1 MVFRAVEPAANRGE
15 LGQALDRWR
24 WRPSIAFRAKWN
36 AIAYIFGIILIAF
49 GGGFALARFYTPTAA
64 SAAVTS
70 IKDFSVTLP
79 EGETLVSISDS
90 SNPSTLLAKVSIT
103 RDGERIEGISETSF
117 HLQRREL
124 NESDAAFFR
133 RELSGIVLK
142 SDSSFQRAN
151 RIREWL
157 VRIPHTVSMPGL
169 ATRNPREVYQLM
181 KSGNPVLC
189 GNLADIYVGLLQSAG
204 LTARTVNLSLLVR
217 NGAFGADTHVAS
229 EVWIPELNQWVFE
242 DPTFNLYWKVNDRPA
257 GALGLH
263 DALLAGQPLVPVAGD
278 TPSPT
283 PLESNYVDPR
293 FYFRHI
299 FYEYSPGGRLLYYVD
314 GRLEP
319 LSLKDRNWI
328 QTADP
333 TDILRLD
340 YGGNDATERVEEV
353 SPGIFAQLIG
363 NELFIRDRRKQD
375 GGLRVRS
382 SRGPIHVC
390 AYEHKRAEELG
401 LFAGKNYVRNGAFRI
416 TGASGSIAAG
426 WTVKGAVEGLTMLGG
441 QGMSGG
447 PGGRLE
453 QRVQVKPGA
462 SYLLYSKLQL
472 TRGTVQWSITDPSSQ
487 NSTQGMVTSAGP
499 EEILSD
505 VIFSKGNYLD
515 LHFEVPEGGTF
526 RLTDVI
532 VAELPSAEVAAA
544 KTSAF
549 LSLEDDP
556 QAIAAEMY

>member
-1 MVFRAVEPAANRGE
+1 MSLVVDQWVSRSFG
-15 LGQALDRWR
+15 L
-24 WRPSIAFRAKWN
+24 SRAKWN
-36 AIAYIFGIILIAF
+36 VLAYIFGIVLISFA
-49 GGGFALARFYTPTAA
+49 GGFALARFFTPVSGPAT
-64 SAAVTS
+64 VTS
-70 IKDFSVTLP
+70 IKDFAVTLP
-79 EGETLVSISDS
+79 QGETLISISDLS
-90 SNPSTLLAKVSIT
+90 APTTSLAKLSIT
-103 RDGERIEGISETSF
+103 RDGERIKGIAETVF
-117 HLQRREL
+117 HLQRPEL
-124 NESDAAFFR
+124 NEGDSAYLR
-133 RELSGIVLK
+133 REVSGVVARG
-142 SDSSFQRAN
+142 DSSFQRAN

-189 GNLADIYVGLLQSAG
+189 GNLADVYVGLLQSAG

-278 TPSPT
+278 APSPT

-340 YGGNDATERVEEV
+340 SGGNDATERVEEV

-401 LFAGKNYVRNGAFRI
+401 LFAGKNYVRNGAFRV

-462 SYLLYSKLQL
+462 SFLLYSKLQL
-472 TRGTVQWSITDPSSQ
+472 TRGTVQWSITDASSQ
-487 NSTQGMVTSAGP
+487 NSTQGIITSAGP
-499 EEILSD
+499 KEILSD
-505 VIFSKGNYLD
+505 VIVSKGNYLD
-515 LHFEVPEGGTF
+515 LHFEVPQGGTF
-526 RLTDVI
+526 RVTDVI
-532 VAELPSAEVAAA
+532 VAEVPSANVAAEQA
-544 KTSAF
+544 SI
-549 LSLEDDP
+549 LVSPEDGPEAVGALDN
-556 QAIAAEMY
+556 